1 MEVEVVVE
9 LRLEE
14 VKEGVEVLGALSAV
28 EEEEVAALLRM
39 SRAWGPGT
47 SAKEVEEAQAGA
59 GEGHHSFGDVPVT

>member
-28 EEEEVAALLRM
+28 EEEVATLLRM
-39 SRAWGPGT
+39 SRA
-47 SAKEVEEAQAGA
+47 
-59 GEGHHSFGDVPVT
+59 

>member
-9 LRLEE
+9 LRLE
-14 VKEGVEVLGALSAV
+14 GVEVPGALSAV
-28 EEEEVAALLRM
+28 EEEVAALLRM

>member
-9 LRLEE
+9 LRLE
-14 VKEGVEVLGALSAV
+14 GVEVPGALSAV
-28 EEEEVAALLRM
+28 EEEVAALLRM

-47 SAKEVEEAQAGA
+47 SAKEAEEVQAGA

>member
-28 EEEEVAALLRM
+28 EEEVAAQLRM

-47 SAKEVEEAQAGA
+47 SAKEAEEAQAGA

>member
-9 LRLEE
+9 LRLE
-14 VKEGVEVLGALSAV
+14 GVEVPGALSAV